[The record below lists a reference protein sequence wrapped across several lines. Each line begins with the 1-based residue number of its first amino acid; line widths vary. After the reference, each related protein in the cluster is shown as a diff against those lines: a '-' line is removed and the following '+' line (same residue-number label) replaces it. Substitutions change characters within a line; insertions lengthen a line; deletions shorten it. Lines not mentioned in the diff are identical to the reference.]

1 MDYDIRFSKKE
12 QWIIFAI
19 LNGLALLAVLLFPLY
34 MKIADSTEL
43 SKCGL
48 VAALHLYCPA
58 CGGTRAFAALRRLD
72 ILESLRYNPLVTL
85 CGALFVVYDL
95 VSLKYIIQN
104 KERGPL
110 AKPWMIYT
118 VLILW
123 AVYFIVRNALL
134 FFGIDLIGD
143 VRADLLGM

>member
-1 MDYDIRFSKKE
+1 
-12 QWIIFAI
+12 
-19 LNGLALLAVLLFPLY
+19 
-34 MKIADSTEL
+34 
-43 SKCGL
+43 
-48 VAALHLYCPA
+48 
-58 CGGTRAFAALRRLD
+58 
-72 ILESLRYNPLVTL
+72 VTL

-123 AVYFIVRNALL
+123 AVYFIVRNVLL